1 MGIFKPAL
9 EEMKRSGKNYFGPIS
24 FQEYLRQN
32 NFESKRTPNY
42 ISIDSLE
49 VLDKELR
56 EANTMVFRLGADPV
70 HKETAFA
77 LVKSESVNDFF
88 LIDEELFGNLEP
100 KTFIP
105 TISMRNLFTYK
116 IFPNSSESTLV
127 NLGLASGVIGE
138 ALGLDK
144 KEHLLAPTTGMSS
157 FTFDLKLHS
166 SIKKIFNHIKGSVEI
181 DCLLLGKRNGKDILF
196 VFEAKKGGSHKSIA
210 KHKLAYPILSIA
222 KNVPEHIDIVPVYL
236 KVNKREKGI
245 FYNVCE
251 CQAFDPR
258 KNTTAIN
265 EISKRKVSKY
275 KLDLH

>member
-1 MGIFKPAL
+1 
-9 EEMKRSGKNYFGPIS
+9 MKRSGKNYFGPIS
-24 FQEYLRQN
+24 FQEYLRRN
-32 NFESKRTPNY
+32 NIGSKRTPSY

-77 LVKSESVNDFF
+77 LVKSESINDFF
-88 LIDEELFGNLEP
+88 LIDEELFGNLEA

-105 TISMRNLFTYK
+105 TISMRDLFTYK

-144 KEHLLAPTTGMSS
+144 KEHLLAPTTGMSTFS
-157 FTFDLKLHS
+157 FELKLHS
-166 SIKKIFNHIKGSVEI
+166 SLSKIFQHNKGSVEI

-196 VFEAKKGGSHKSIA
+196 VFEAKKDGSHKSIA

-222 KNVPEHIDIVPVYL
+222 KNVPEDIDIVPVYL
-236 KVNKREKGI
+236 KTIKLEKGI
-245 FYNVCE
+245 FYNICE
-251 CQAFDPR
+251 CAPFDPR
-258 KNTTAIN
+258 KVNTSIN
-265 EISKRKVSKY
+265 NISAFKMNCYR
-275 KLDLH
+275 LDLH